1 MLPTLQSLFFPRSVA
16 VIGASRRPLTI
27 GYRLIKNLIDFGY
40 TGAIYPVNP
49 KGGIVKNFRA
59 YPSILEIPDEVD
71 LAHIVIPAKFVPQA
85 VEDCGKKGVK
95 VVIINSAGFK
105 EVGEEGAKLERQVV
119 EVAKRYGVR
128 VFGPNCQGIIN
139 TDPESRAYCNFTFT
153 YPLEG
158 NISIIAQSG
167 GVGEVI
173 NQRLNELGVGVR
185 FYASN
190 GNAADISIP
199 EIIKNYAADEKTA
212 VIIVHIENLADP
224 KEFYE
229 VVSNVTPQK
238 PVLAMKTGRTEEGS
252 RAVASH
258 TGGMVGADI
267 ATEVL
272 LRKAGCVVFRDQEEL
287 CQAAIAFSM
296 QPVPKGDRVG
306 MITNTGGPAII
317 ATDEV
322 IEAGLSMPPLSDDSI
337 KRLKEALHP
346 AAVAANP
353 IDVLA
358 TGTPEHWET
367 AVDVLINDKNID
379 SILITFVTPFFV
391 DTVGC
396 ARKFAAKVEEARKAG
411 KPLIM
416 NVMTDRRQWKE
427 TLSIIHKAGI
437 PEYEFAETAAR
448 ALVAL
453 CRYGQI
459 RRRETEPPKQ
469 FDDVNSDAVKEVLD
483 AAANRGAKH
492 LSQAET
498 FRLLEA
504 YRIPCARW
512 VTVQAEE
519 QLTSAAEK
527 VGFPAVLKVD
537 DPIRALHKSE
547 VGAVVLGIK
556 DEEEL
561 LDAARR
567 LWHHFEGAPLLLQEM
582 VEADREVIIG
592 AAKQPNMGHLILF
605 GLGGIVVELLKDVAM
620 ELTPVSRGEAKA
632 MLRAIKSA
640 PLLFGFRN
648 IKAADTETLAELV
661 ERVSRL
667 VETFPQISEL
677 DINPLKV
684 SAAPAVPLAVDAR
697 VILE

>member
-1 MLPTLQSLFFPRSVA
+1 MLPTLQPLFFPRSVA
-16 VIGASRRPLTI
+16 VVGASRRPLTI
-27 GYRLIKNLIDFGY
+27 GFRLIKNLVDFGY

-49 KGGIVKNFRA
+49 KGGVIKNFRA
-59 YPSILEIPDEVD
+59 YPSVLEIPDEVD

-85 VEDCGKKGVK
+85 VEDCGKKGVR

-105 EVGEEGAKLERQVV
+105 EVGPEGAELEKQVV
-119 EVAKRYGVR
+119 EIARKYGVR

-139 TDPESRAYCNFTFT
+139 TDPQCRAYCNFTFT

-199 EIIKNYAADEKTA
+199 EIIDNYAADEKTA
-212 VIIVHIENLADP
+212 VIIVHIENLTDP
-224 KEFYE
+224 KAFYE
-229 VVSNVTPQK
+229 VVSKVTPKK

-258 TGGMVGADI
+258 TGGMAGADI

-272 LRKAGCVVFRDQEEL
+272 LKKAGCVVFRDQEEL
-287 CQAAIAFSM
+287 CQAAIAFSS
-296 QPVPKGDRVG
+296 QPTPRGNRIG

-322 IEAGLSMPPLSDDSI
+322 IEAGLSLPPLAEESI
-337 KRLKEALHP
+337 KRLKETLHP

-367 AVDVLINDKNID
+367 AVDVLLKDQNID
-379 SILITFVTPFFV
+379 AILITFVTPFFV

-396 ARKFAAKVEEARKAG
+396 AQRFAAKAKEARELG
-411 KPLIM
+411 KPIVM

-427 TLSIIHKAGI
+427 TLRIIREAGI

-448 ALVAL
+448 AMVAL
-453 CRYGQI
+453 CRYGEVL
-459 RRRETEPPKQ
+459 RRQQQSPRT
-469 FDDVNSDAVKEVLD
+469 FDDIDTAAAEEVLT
-483 AAANRGAKH
+483 AAKSRGAKH
-492 LSQAET
+492 LSQAESY
-498 FRLLEA
+498 RLLEA

-512 VTVQAEE
+512 ASIQAEAQLE
-519 QLTSAAEK
+519 QAVERVS
-527 VGFPAVLKVD
+527 FPAALKVD
-537 DPIRALHKSE
+537 DPVRALHKSE
-547 VGAVVLGIK
+547 VGGVVLGIK
-556 DEEEL
+556 DMAEL
-561 LDAARR
+561 AEAARS
-567 LWHHFEGAPLLLQEM
+567 LWSRFEGAPLLLQEM
-582 VEADREVIIG
+582 VESEREVIIG
-592 AAKQPNMGHLILF
+592 AAKQPGMGHLILF
-605 GLGGIVVELLKDVAM
+605 GAGGVLVELLKDVAM
-620 ELTPVSRGEAKA
+620 QITPVSRVEAEA
-632 MLRAIKSA
+632 MVREIKSA
-640 PLLFGFRN
+640 PLLLGYRN
-648 IKAADTETLAELV
+648 LKPADVETIAELI

-667 VETFPQISEL
+667 VEAHPEIAEL
-677 DINPLKV
+677 DINPIKV
-684 SAAPAVPLAVDAR
+684 NAAPAVPLAVDVR
-697 VILE
+697 IILE